1 VATGQALSLLGRHL
15 CHGLLHHAKETGMDV
30 PPAPFD
36 PNAEIS
42 PALALE
48 CVHWVAGRLFPLLS

>member
-1 VATGQALSLLGRHL
+1 MIGKHL
-15 CHGLLHHAKETGMDV
+15 CHGLLHHAKESGMSV

-48 CVHWVAGRLFPLLS
+48 CVHWIAGKLFPRLA